1 MISAAAQFRKS
12 GFNDK
17 DAATLATVAAQYQ
30 NIADTAVSAESAAAS
45 ITSQIRAF
53 GEDAEFA
60 TTVIDAYNEVA
71 NRFSIGTNDIASAME
86 VASSGM
92 ATYGNKFSE
101 IIGLVTA
108 GTEIMQGRS
117 LQVARGLSTIASR
130 IVKNQDALA
139 AYGITVENVDG
150 SLKST
155 FDVLSELKPK
165 WDSMTDAQRTA
176 LGDTLA
182 GTNQYKVLSAVLQN
196 FEHATAASE
205 TALNSAG
212 SAAQENAKYLES
224 LEAREQS
231 LKAEFEDF
239 ANRVLSKDVVAGF
252 YDAGEAALKF
262 INTDF
267 GAAATRIT
275 GTTAA
280 ITSLVG
286 ILGTMGAK
294 LVLVGKQLQS
304 FGAADGLLGL
314 LTTPKTLLIIG
325 GVVAAIAGIVEVVK
339 AYKKSHPDFDTA
351 AQNVSNLSDSLKTA
365 TNRLNEINELDWKD
379 RTRAI
384 NDEEKELKALVD
396 QQEREF
402 EVAKMRQ
409 AMVAGEELAER
420 TGYGQATR
428 YTVISPHDVD
438 NQTFTSIDEA
448 VKSLAET
455 ESITGESTD
464 ELKQKLLNLGY
475 VFVTTTENT
484 KLTADEMNALDA
496 QSLKSLTEELK
507 KSGEVTTNL
516 KDRYQGLY
524 EQLAPTYEKLVNLEN
539 AQKSGIP
546 GARELTD
553 SELEL
558 KNAFEQLVAT
568 MLLFSSSGGNA
579 FEIIVK
585 LANILGVAPAYARDL
600 AVSMG
605 LVDERTRLVTGS
617 ITKLEDGTWAVAD
630 RFKSVKDVLE
640 ETADSSDD
648 LANSFNAYQKSI
660 NQVTTDEQNFV
671 NSLFDMNGNL
681 TTAAQQALAADS
693 AMADYA
699 KKILEAQQA
708 QLKANFSSLII
719 ALQKV
724 GSAAVMSGQAI
735 SQMMSLAGTPI
746 TGIETEQGLAKFQGY
761 VKAQGYSSV
770 QDYIRATGEK
780 NYQRQLK
787 ELQKQI
793 GSLSTYVPSTGGGG
807 SSVKKSID
815 ETADYAEEKAKEAAE
830 KVKEQI
836 NEAFDALKEAEE
848 AYWDDKI
855 DALETQNKLLDRQ
868 TQLEE
873 KLKAL
878 QEAKQKRI
886 LLYKDGRFQ
895 YSEDVDKISSAQYEY
910 DETYRN
916 IYIEEQKEILNDLK
930 DKALALIEEYR
941 DAALENGELNKEN
954 ISALLDDY
962 RALGD
967 TTYQTIAYG
976 VDNITNLIAS
986 GMSAISGAS
995 TTIGTS
1001 VTGTMN
1007 TIGSAMTK
1015 MTGSVSSAA
1024 GLLNKQFGDRLSAI
1038 QGAVSGTGIGSIG
1051 GSQSLSAFRDKHWGE
1066 TTGKF
1071 NKLSL
1076 LYGGGQ
1082 AWWMGMMSKYLEDPE
1097 KNANLQIGTK
1107 DDGSPS
1113 TLKELY
1119 ETDWAKEASKMDS
1132 VGGIED
1138 YIQRAQAKSILS
1150 GGTKADYDALNK
1162 IAQDA
1167 YREAY
1172 FRNPRT
1178 IAPSA
1183 KWYSG
1188 YDPKFSAAE
1197 YAVDAALR
1205 YSGSTH
1211 DVFDVEGAHTSGMS
1225 AGRVSDLK
1233 FLEELVEQGKRSGA
1247 SGISQTQA
1255 VWAKSELEKRYQ
1267 TSYKSTVDA
1276 IDKQIAE
1283 NSQKWYTASDE
1294 EKERLHL
1301 LNEELRKNR
1310 SEYANKINKNAS
1322 GTTSSR
1328 GGLSLV
1334 GEEGPELRVLNRGD
1348 GVLPTDITNNL
1359 WRWGS
1364 MTPSDMLSS
1373 LSQKA
1378 QSLMQA
1384 INISN
1389 VTLPNV
1395 RDAQSFISGLKELAQ
1410 QYVTRRN

>member
-1 MISAAAQFRKS
+1 M
-12 GFNDK
+12 
-17 DAATLATVAAQYQ
+17 
-30 NIADTAVSAESAAAS
+30 
-45 ITSQIRAF
+45 
-53 GEDAEFA
+53 
-60 TTVIDAYNEVA
+60 
-71 NRFSIGTNDIASAME
+71 
-86 VASSGM
+86 
-92 ATYGNKFSE
+92 
-101 IIGLVTA
+101 
-108 GTEIMQGRS
+108 
-117 LQVARGLSTIASR
+117 
-130 IVKNQDALA
+130 
-139 AYGITVENVDG
+139 
-150 SLKST
+150 
-155 FDVLSELKPK
+155 
-165 WDSMTDAQRTA
+165 
-176 LGDTLA
+176 
-182 GTNQYKVLSAVLQN
+182 
-196 FEHATAASE
+196 
-205 TALNSAG
+205 
-212 SAAQENAKYLES
+212 
-224 LEAREQS
+224 
-231 LKAEFEDF
+231 
-239 ANRVLSKDVVAGF
+239 SKEVVAGF
-252 YDAGEAALKF
+252 YNAGEAALKF

-294 LVLVGKQLQS
+294 LTLVGKQLQS

-314 LTTPKTLLIIG
+314 LTTPKTLAIIG
-325 GVVAAIAGIVEVVK
+325 GVVAAIAAVVEIAKSIKK
-339 AYKKSHPDFDTA
+339 AVDEANPSFEEANKNLQETQTEIKNTTNELEEYKKKIQELDQIDPKDRASGWSVERAELETNVQTAQAYLEVLKQIEQAQTSKIEGSNYTTGYRGLTSGAFGDGYIGTDASGQLAVTDKQLKAINAEYSTQEEAILSISLALKDYITGWETFDDMSMDEVTEELEKQLA
-351 AQNVSNLSDSLKTA
+351 GLGVRIGTVTETMEDSFTNMGALADKASDGFKNLTKAEQEQANQYLSDYQAYVTSIINSGEALDA
-365 TNRLNEINELDWKD
+365 TQKQELQ
-379 RTRAI
+379 
-384 NDEEKELKALVD
+384 NYFNLKAAVSGFNVEGKDAAEIIAFIANAFGVSVDAAFSFATAIGLVD
-396 QQEREF
+396 SRAVLAKDSLVTLSDGTIALKENCIKSEDGVWQLKEGLDGLAQAGQDATVATDAVSQKAA
-402 EVAKMRQ
+402 EVAKSIIETSSAVDTTSQ
-409 AMVAGEELAER
+409 SFIDLVAQQIIFNN
-420 TGYGQATR
+420 TGL
-428 YTVISPHDVD
+428 DVS
-438 NQTFTSIDEA
+438 Q
-448 VKSLAET
+448 
-455 ESITGESTD
+455 
-464 ELKQKLLNLGY
+464 
-475 VFVTTTENT
+475 
-484 KLTADEMNALDA
+484 KLTALA
-496 QSLKSLTEELK
+496 QL
-507 KSGEVTTNL
+507 
-516 KDRYQGLY
+516 
-524 EQLAPTYEKLVNLEN
+524 
-539 AQKSGIP
+539 
-546 GARELTD
+546 
-553 SELEL
+553 
-558 KNAFEQLVAT
+558 
-568 MLLFSSSGGNA
+568 
-579 FEIIVK
+579 
-585 LANILGVAPAYARDL
+585 
-600 AVSMG
+600 
-605 LVDERTRLVTGS
+605 
-617 ITKLEDGTWAVAD
+617 
-630 RFKSVKDVLE
+630 
-640 ETADSSDD
+640 
-648 LANSFNAYQKSI
+648 
-660 NQVTTDEQNFV
+660 
-671 NSLFDMNGNL
+671 
-681 TTAAQQALAADS
+681 AQQAGYTASAVASIQGGTAAAYVNEDQIKGYMRTHKVDRATAENALLAEVWKS
-693 AMADYA
+693 
-699 KKILEAQQA
+699 
-708 QLKANFSSLII
+708 
-719 ALQKV
+719 
-724 GSAAVMSGQAI
+724 GSAEQSI
-735 SQMMSLAGTPI
+735 IRDI
-746 TGIETEQGLAKFQGY
+746 TSKIT
-761 VKAQGYSSV
+761 
-770 QDYIRATGEK
+770 
-780 NYQRQLK
+780 
-787 ELQKQI
+787 
-793 GSLSTYVPSTGGGG
+793 TGGGG

-815 ETADYAEEKAKEAAE
+815 ETADYAEEKAKEASEKAAQEAEQAAQEAAE

-836 NEAFDALKEAEE
+836 NETFDALKEAEE

-878 QEAKQKRI
+878 QEAKQRRI

-895 YSEDVDKISSAQYEY
+895 YSEDVDKISSAQYDY

-916 IYIEEQKEILNDLK
+916 IHIEEQKEILNDLK

-995 TTIGTS
+995 TSIGTS

-1024 GLLNKQFGDRLSAI
+1024 GLLNKQFGNGLSAI
-1038 QGAVSGTGIGSIG
+1038 QGAISGTGVGSIG

-1107 DDGSPS
+1107 DNGSPL

-1138 YIQRAQAKSILS
+1138 YIQRAQAKSILT

-1183 KWYSG
+1183 KWYGG
-1188 YDPKFSAAE
+1188 YDPKFSAAQ

-1233 FLEELVEQGKRSGA
+1233 FLEELVEQGKKLGA
-1247 SGISQTQA
+1247 SGTSQTQA

-1348 GVLPTDITNNL
+1348 GVLPADVTNNL

-1364 MTPSDMLSS
+1364 ITPSEILSS

-1378 QSLMQA
+1378 QSLMQTL
-1384 INISN
+1384 NISN
-1389 VTLPNV
+1389 LTLPNV

>member
-1 MISAAAQFRKS
+1 M
-12 GFNDK
+12 
-17 DAATLATVAAQYQ
+17 Q
-30 NIADTAVSAESAAAS
+30 NFQHA
-45 ITSQIRAF
+45 
-53 GEDAEFA
+53 
-60 TTVIDAYNEVA
+60 IDATGV
-71 NRFSIGTNDIASAME
+71 
-86 VASSGM
+86 
-92 ATYGNKFSE
+92 
-101 IIGLVTA
+101 
-108 GTEIMQGRS
+108 
-117 LQVARGLSTIASR
+117 
-130 IVKNQDALA
+130 
-139 AYGITVENVDG
+139 
-150 SLKST
+150 
-155 FDVLSELKPK
+155 
-165 WDSMTDAQRTA
+165 
-176 LGDTLA
+176 
-182 GTNQYKVLSAVLQN
+182 
-196 FEHATAASE
+196 
-205 TALNSAG
+205 ALNSAG
-212 SAAQENAKYLES
+212 SAAQENSKYLES

-239 ANRVLSKDVVAGF
+239 ANRVLSKEVVAGF

-262 INTDF
+262 INTDL

-275 GTTAA
+275 GTTTAV
-280 ITSLVG
+280 TSLVG
-286 ILGTMGAK
+286 IIGTMGAK
-294 LVLVGKQLQS
+294 LTLVGKQLQS

-325 GVVAAIAGIVEVVK
+325 GVVAAIATVVEAAKSIKQAVDEANPSFDEANK
-339 AYKKSHPDFDTA
+339 NLQETQTEIKNTTNELEEYKKKIQELDQIDPKDRASGWAVERAELETNVQTA
-351 AQNVSNLSDSLKTA
+351 QAYLEVLKQIEQAQTSKIEDSNYTIGYRGLTSGVFGDGYIGTDASGQLAVTDKQLKAINAEYSTQEEAIMSISLALKDYITGWETFNDMSMDEVTEELEKQLAGLGVRIGTVVETMEDSFSNMGALADKASDGFKNLTKAEQEQANQYLSDYQAYVTGIINGGEALDA
-365 TNRLNEINELDWKD
+365 TQKQELQ
-379 RTRAI
+379 
-384 NDEEKELKALVD
+384 NYFNLKATVSGFNVEGKDAAEIIAFIANTFGVSVDSAYAFAVAISEVDSRAVLAKDSLVTLSD
-396 QQEREF
+396 GTLALKSNCEK
-402 EVAKMRQ
+402 AKD
-409 AMVAGEELAER
+409 GTWKLK
-420 TGYGQATR
+420 
-428 YTVISPHDVD
+428 
-438 NQTFTSIDEA
+438 EA
-448 VKSLAET
+448 VDDLGTASED
-455 ESITGESTD
+455 TGESLSKHLID
-464 ELKQKLLNLGY
+464 
-475 VFVTTTENT
+475 
-484 KLTADEMNALDA
+484 
-496 QSLKSLTEELK
+496 
-507 KSGEVTTNL
+507 
-516 KDRYQGLY
+516 
-524 EQLAPTYEKLVNLEN
+524 
-539 AQKSGIP
+539 
-546 GARELTD
+546 
-553 SELEL
+553 
-558 KNAFEQLVAT
+558 
-568 MLLFSSSGGNA
+568 
-579 FEIIVK
+579 
-585 LANILGVAPAYARDL
+585 
-600 AVSMG
+600 
-605 LVDERTRLVTGS
+605 
-617 ITKLEDGTWAVAD
+617 
-630 RFKSVKDVLE
+630 
-640 ETADSSDD
+640 
-648 LANSFNAYQKSI
+648 
-660 NQVTTDEQNFV
+660 
-671 NSLFDMNGNL
+671 SLFDVNGNL
-681 TTAAQQALAADS
+681 TGVGKTALTTVAGLKDLAIAE
-693 AMADYA
+693 
-699 KKILEAQQA
+699 LEAQQQA
-708 QLKANFSSLII
+708 SNTAYNNLVDEIN
-719 ALQKV
+719 KV
-724 GSAAVMSGQAI
+724 GTAAMMTSSQIAAMMAAVGATSASQLSGAVDVTQADNQQALMEAYRRI
-735 SQMMSLAGTPI
+735 YGKTP
-746 TGIETEQGLAKFQGY
+746 TTAEFNTWVFKQAMNKWQ
-761 VKAQGYSSV
+761 
-770 QDYIRATGEK
+770 QDYQPDKIAK
-780 NYQRQLK
+780 QLK
-787 ELQKQI
+787 ELQNW
-793 GSLSTYVPSTGGGG
+793 GGG

-815 ETADYAEEKAKEAAE
+815 DTAEYAEEKAKEAAETAAKEAEQAAQEAAE

-836 NEAFDALKEAEE
+836 NETFDALKEVEE

-878 QEAKQKRI
+878 QEAKQRRI

-895 YSEDVDKISSAQYEY
+895 YGEDVDKISSAQYDY

-986 GMSAISGAS
+986 GMGAISGAS

-1015 MTGSVSSAA
+1015 MTGSVSSVA
-1024 GLLNKQFGDRLSAI
+1024 GLLNKQFGDGLSAI
-1038 QGAVSGTGIGSIG
+1038 QGAIPSTGVGAIG
-1051 GSQSLSAFRDKHWGE
+1051 GSQSLSEFRDKHWGE

-1082 AWWMGMMSKYLEDPE
+1082 AWWMGMMSKYLENPE
-1097 KNANLQIGTK
+1097 KNASLQIGTK
-1107 DDGSPS
+1107 DDGSPL

-1132 VGGIED
+1132 IGGIED
-1138 YIQRAQAKSILS
+1138 YIQRAQAKSILT

-1167 YREAY
+1167 YRETY

-1183 KWYSG
+1183 KWYGG
-1188 YDPKFSAAE
+1188 YGPKFSAAQ

-1233 FLEELVEQGKRSGA
+1233 FLEELVKQGEKSGA
-1247 SGISQTQA
+1247 SGASQTQA
-1255 VWAKSELEKRYQ
+1255 TWAKSELEKRYQ

-1276 IDKQIAE
+1276 IDKQIEE
-1283 NSQKWYTASDE
+1283 NSKKWYTASAE

-1310 SEYANKINKNAS
+1310 SEYANKISKNAS

-1348 GVLPTDITNNL
+1348 GILPADVTNNL

-1364 MTPSDMLSS
+1364 ITPSDILSS
-1373 LSQKA
+1373 LSRKA
-1378 QSLMQA
+1378 QSLMQTL
-1384 INISN
+1384 NVSN

-1395 RDAQSFISGLKELAQ
+1395 RDAQSFVSGLRELAQ

>member
-1 MISAAAQFRKS
+1 
-12 GFNDK
+12 
-17 DAATLATVAAQYQ
+17 
-30 NIADTAVSAESAAAS
+30 
-45 ITSQIRAF
+45 
-53 GEDAEFA
+53 
-60 TTVIDAYNEVA
+60 
-71 NRFSIGTNDIASAME
+71 ME

-139 AYGITVENVDG
+139 EYGITVENVDG

-155 FDVLSELKPK
+155 FDVLSELKSK

-182 GTNQYKVLSAVLQN
+182 GTNQYKVLAAVLQN
-196 FEHATAASE
+196 FEHATTASE

-267 GAAATRIT
+267 GAAVTRIT

-294 LVLVGKQLQS
+294 LTLVGKQLQS
-304 FGAADGLLGL
+304 FGAADGILGL
-314 LTTPKTLLIIG
+314 LTTPKTLAIIG
-325 GVVAAIAGIVEVVK
+325 GVVAV
-339 AYKKSHPDFDTA
+339 T
-351 AQNVSNLSDSLKTA
+351 
-365 TNRLNEINELDWKD
+365 
-379 RTRAI
+379 
-384 NDEEKELKALVD
+384 ALVVEAAKGIKQLID
-396 QQEREF
+396 KANPSFEEANKNLQE
-402 EVAKMRQ
+402 
-409 AMVAGEELAER
+409 
-420 TGYGQATR
+420 T
-428 YTVISPHDVD
+428 
-438 NQTFTSIDEA
+438 QTEIE
-448 VKSLAET
+448 
-455 ESITGESTD
+455 
-464 ELKQKLLNLGY
+464 N
-475 VFVTTTENT
+475 TTTELEEYKKKIQELDQIDPKDRASGWSTERAELETNVQT
-484 KLTADEMNALDA
+484 AQAYLEVLKQIEQAQTGKIEGSNYTTGYRGLTSGNFGDGYIGTAASGQLAVTDKQLKAINAEYSTQEEAIMSISLALKDYITGWETFNDMSMDEV
-496 QSLKSLTEELK
+496 TEELEK
-507 KSGEVTTNL
+507 QLAGLGVRIGTVTETMEDSFSNMGALANKASDGFDKLTKSEQEQANRYLTDYQSLVSSWMDNQNVLTDAQKEQLKIYIDLQVAANGYADSSKNVVDRIADVANSMGITAEEAAQALITTGELDSANRMAT
-516 KDRYQGLY
+516 QGL
-524 EQLAPTYEKLVNLEN
+524 V
-539 AQKSGIP
+539 
-546 GARELTD
+546 
-553 SELEL
+553 
-558 KNAFEQLVAT
+558 
-568 MLLFSSSGGNA
+568 LLSNGMYA
-579 FEIIVK
+579 
-585 LANILGVAPAYARDL
+585 ARDKC
-600 AVSMG
+600 VQ
-605 LVDERTRLVTGS
+605 
-617 ITKLEDGTWAVAD
+617 LEDGTWQLKEAV
-630 RFKSVKDVLE
+630 
-640 ETADSSDD
+640 DD
-648 LANSFNAYQKSI
+648 LGGAAEDTGETIGK
-660 NQVTTDEQNFV
+660 VLTD
-671 NSLFDMNGNL
+671 SLFDVNGNL
-681 TTAAQQALAADS
+681 TETAKTALTTNS
-693 AMADYA
+693 ALKDLAIA
-699 KKILEAQQA
+699 ELEAQQEAA
-708 QLKANFSSLII
+708 QSNYRKLISEI
-719 ALQKV
+719 QQV
-724 GSAAVMSGQAI
+724 GSAAMISAGQL
-735 SQMMSLAGTPI
+735 QTMMALAGASSASDLV
-746 TGIETEQGLAKFQGY
+746 GGLASGGADTESSL
-761 VKAQGYSSV
+761 KAAFYRTFGKSAESDIVLYNKWVSSRISSV
-770 QDYIRATGEK
+770 GESNYNKIISDTQKRLDEISKNFSTG
-780 NYQRQLK
+780 
-787 ELQKQI
+787 
-793 GSLSTYVPSTGGGG
+793 TGGGG

-815 ETADYAEEKAKEAAE
+815 ETADYAEKKAKEAAEKAAQEAEQAAQEAAE

-836 NEAFDALKEAEE
+836 NEAFDALKETEE

-878 QEAKQKRI
+878 QEAKQRRI

-986 GMSAISGAS
+986 GMSAISGTS

-1024 GLLNKQFGDRLSAI
+1024 GLLNKQFGDKLSAI
-1038 QGAVSGTGIGSIG
+1038 QGAVSGTGVGSIG

-1107 DDGSPS
+1107 DDGSPL

-1183 KWYSG
+1183 KWYGG
-1188 YDPKFSAAE
+1188 YDPKFSAAQ

-1233 FLEELVEQGKRSGA
+1233 FLEELVEQGKKSGA
-1247 SGISQTQA
+1247 SGVSQTQA

-1373 LSQKA
+1373 LAQKA
-1378 QSLMQA
+1378 QSLAQTLN
-1384 INISN
+1384 INN

-1395 RDAQSFISGLKELAQ
+1395 RDAQSFVSGLRELAQ

>member
-1 MISAAAQFRKS
+1 M
-12 GFNDK
+12 
-17 DAATLATVAAQYQ
+17 
-30 NIADTAVSAESAAAS
+30 
-45 ITSQIRAF
+45 
-53 GEDAEFA
+53 
-60 TTVIDAYNEVA
+60 
-71 NRFSIGTNDIASAME
+71 
-86 VASSGM
+86 
-92 ATYGNKFSE
+92 KF
-101 IIGLVTA
+101 V
-108 GTEIMQGRS
+108 
-117 LQVARGLSTIASR
+117 
-130 IVKNQDALA
+130 
-139 AYGITVENVDG
+139 
-150 SLKST
+150 
-155 FDVLSELKPK
+155 
-165 WDSMTDAQRTA
+165 
-176 LGDTLA
+176 
-182 GTNQYKVLSAVLQN
+182 
-196 FEHATAASE
+196 
-205 TALNSAG
+205 
-212 SAAQENAKYLES
+212 
-224 LEAREQS
+224 
-231 LKAEFEDF
+231 
-239 ANRVLSKDVVAGF
+239 
-252 YDAGEAALKF
+252 
-262 INTDF
+262 NTDF

-294 LVLVGKQLQS
+294 LTLVGKQLQS

-325 GVVAAIAGIVEVVK
+325 GIAAAIGLVVEGVKAANQAAEDRKFENLVDNYEQVKQEATDAADNLAKVQKKLQDLNEIPDDNRGEQWHEENEELKLLLGYYEQLERARKSQTEYAAQKAYSADREVGTTVQKEIYGDGDNGITSRFEDVGKYKSTEEAVRLLAEKTGTVLTKSQIEKLDELGDDSEKAAKSVDYLRENLELLGYRFTTTTQTASEYQSTQGQLMSEFAQTATNSAHLTTAMKEQRDAYIQTNQGEYEYLSGLKTLTTEQQQFVNGYQSVLQVLINTTDGLDDAASIVEFLGNRFGYTIDEAFNLAVAIGAVDGRAVGVKDSLVILSDGTIALKGACVQGEDGVWQLKEGLDGLAESGQGAALGVDAVSQKAAEVDKGIIEEANVVDIANQAFVDLVAQEIIFNNNGLDVSQK
-339 AYKKSHPDFDTA
+339 LTALAQLAQQAGYTAQAIASIQGGTA
-351 AQNVSNLSDSLKTA
+351 AQYVNEDQIKGYMRTHRVDRATA
-365 TNRLNEINELDWKD
+365 ENALLAEVWK
-379 RTRAI
+379 AGS
-384 NDEEKELKALVD
+384 AG
-396 QQEREF
+396 QQVIRDVTT
-402 EVAKMRQ
+402 EVASR
-409 AMVAGEELAER
+409 
-420 TGYGQATR
+420 
-428 YTVISPHDVD
+428 
-438 NQTFTSIDEA
+438 
-448 VKSLAET
+448 
-455 ESITGESTD
+455 
-464 ELKQKLLNLGY
+464 
-475 VFVTTTENT
+475 
-484 KLTADEMNALDA
+484 
-496 QSLKSLTEELK
+496 
-507 KSGEVTTNL
+507 
-516 KDRYQGLY
+516 
-524 EQLAPTYEKLVNLEN
+524 
-539 AQKSGIP
+539 
-546 GARELTD
+546 
-553 SELEL
+553 
-558 KNAFEQLVAT
+558 
-568 MLLFSSSGGNA
+568 
-579 FEIIVK
+579 
-585 LANILGVAPAYARDL
+585 
-600 AVSMG
+600 
-605 LVDERTRLVTGS
+605 
-617 ITKLEDGTWAVAD
+617 
-630 RFKSVKDVLE
+630 
-640 ETADSSDD
+640 
-648 LANSFNAYQKSI
+648 
-660 NQVTTDEQNFV
+660 
-671 NSLFDMNGNL
+671 
-681 TTAAQQALAADS
+681 
-693 AMADYA
+693 
-699 KKILEAQQA
+699 
-708 QLKANFSSLII
+708 
-719 ALQKV
+719 
-724 GSAAVMSGQAI
+724 
-735 SQMMSLAGTPI
+735 
-746 TGIETEQGLAKFQGY
+746 
-761 VKAQGYSSV
+761 
-770 QDYIRATGEK
+770 
-780 NYQRQLK
+780 
-787 ELQKQI
+787 
-793 GSLSTYVPSTGGGG
+793 GGG
-807 SSVKKSID
+807 SAKKSID
-815 ETADYAEEKAKEAAE
+815 ETADYAEEKAKEASEKAAQEAEQAAQEAAE

-836 NEAFDALKEAEE
+836 NESFDSLKEAEE

-930 DKALALIEEYR
+930 DKALSLIEEYR

-995 TTIGTS
+995 TNIGTS
-1001 VTGTMN
+1001 VTSTMN

-1024 GLLNKQFGDRLSAI
+1024 GLLNKQFGDKLSAI
-1038 QGAVSGTGIGSIG
+1038 QGVVSGTGVGSIG

-1107 DDGSPS
+1107 DDGSPL

-1183 KWYSG
+1183 KWYGG
-1188 YDPKFSAAE
+1188 YDPKFSAAQ

-1225 AGRVSDLK
+1225 AGRVSDLN
-1233 FLEELVEQGKRSGA
+1233 FLEELVEQGKKSGA
-1247 SGISQTQA
+1247 SGTSQTQA

-1267 TSYKSTVDA
+1267 ASYESTVDA

-1294 EKERLHL
+1294 EKDRLHL

-1373 LSQKA
+1373 LAQKA
-1378 QSLMQA
+1378 QSLAQTLN
-1384 INISN
+1384 INN

-1395 RDAQSFISGLKELAQ
+1395 RDAQSFVSGLRELAQ
-1410 QYVTRRN
+1410 QYVTRRS